1 MHRWK
6 TVLCGFGSVAAG
18 IAKDKR
24 MSRFI
29 KYQTHA
35 QVLNDHLEFDWLAV
49 VDPDPEARRIARD
62 EWNIPVVVNSPK
74 AVLEYFEPDVAI
86 LATGPG
92 PRADILRDLPS
103 VRAIIVEKPLGY
115 TFEKASAFAKLCKEC
130 EIICQVN
137 LFRRTDKT
145 YHGLVSGNMHES
157 IGETQAATV
166 LYGNGLLNNG
176 VHMIDLVRMLLGE
189 IMSVRALGTAEVAR
203 NQTIKDDIDVPCALT
218 LNNGAIVT
226 MHPIDFSYYRDVMID
241 VWGTR
246 GRLEIYQE
254 GLFLRL
260 SQLKEHRALEETYEI
275 DIDNPINLESYCGS
289 AYYELYDDL
298 AKSLR
303 GEKQHGSPLEN
314 ALQAEKVV
322 EAIRISEGSNGVLV
336 PVNSVDAIND

>member
-62 EWNIPVVVNSPK
+62 EWNIPVVVEKPQDI
-74 AVLEYFEPDVAI
+74 LEHFKPDVAI

-92 PRADILRDLPS
+92 PRAEILRNLPS
-103 VRAIIVEKPLGY
+103 VKAAVVEKPLGY
-115 TFEKASAFAKLCKEC
+115 TFAEAKSFAELCKDRNV
-130 EIICQVN
+130 ICQVN

-145 YHGLVSGNMHES
+145 YHDLMLGKMQES
-157 IGETQAATV
+157 VGETQAATI

-189 IMSVRALGTAEVAR
+189 IVSVRALGSLEKAR
-203 NQTIKDDIDVPCALT
+203 NQVVKDDIDVPCALT
-218 LNNGAIVT
+218 LDNGAIVT
-226 MHPIDFSYYRDVMID
+226 MHPLDFTHYRDVMLDI
-241 VWGTR
+241 WGTR

-260 SQLKEHRALEETYEI
+260 SSLNEHRAIEGYSEV
-275 DIDNPINLESYCGS
+275 DIDNSKNLESYCGT

-298 AKSLR
+298 ARSLR
-303 GEKQHGSPLEN
+303 IGKQPSSPLDI
-314 ALQAEKVV
+314 ALQAETIVDSIK
-322 EAIRISEGSNGVLV
+322 ISASQNGSLV
-336 PVNSVDAIND
+336 QIPVNKDLNV